1 MKNQMRVL
9 HYGVN
14 NNFELHLSD
23 EKEVDRLE
31 NIIKEC
37 GFLELEGERK
47 IYPWK
52 RGEEIRVIVDRVFY
66 RKGKPGLLS
75 FLLKPG
81 NWEVSLCYPDNTT
94 VPKIIDRLAQ
104 EVGKGPVYIPVSEL
118 EPSSNFLK

>member
-9 HYGVN
+9 HYKLN

-47 IYPWK
+47 IYPWRHGK
-52 RGEEIRVIVDRVFY
+52 EIRVIVDRVFY
-66 RKGKPGLLS
+66 REREPGLLS
-75 FLLKPG
+75 FLLKLAD
-81 NWEVSLCYPDNTT
+81 WEVSLHYPDNTT

-104 EVGKGPVYIPVSEL
+104 EVGKEPVYIPVSGL
-118 EPSSNFLK
+118 EPSINFLK